1 MELHFDL
8 CSQLSQS
15 PSYFASGQRHSG
27 EVSKYLELYFDNV
40 VNYHKVLE
48 ARYFASGQRHS
59 GGVSKYLE
67 LHFDLRSPLS
77 QGPGS

>member
-1 MELHFDL
+1 MVGICWVTPPILDPRLRNRCTTPSEEVSKYLELHFDL

-27 EVSKYLELYFDNV
+27 EVSKYLEL
-40 VNYHKVLE
+40 
-48 ARYFASGQRHS
+48 
-59 GGVSKYLE
+59 
-67 LHFDLRSPLS
+67 HFDLRSPLS

>member
-1 MELHFDL
+1 MPPLATT
-8 CSQLSQS
+8 
-15 PSYFASGQRHSG
+15 SYPRLRYICTTPSG

-59 GGVSKYLE
+59 GEVSKYLE